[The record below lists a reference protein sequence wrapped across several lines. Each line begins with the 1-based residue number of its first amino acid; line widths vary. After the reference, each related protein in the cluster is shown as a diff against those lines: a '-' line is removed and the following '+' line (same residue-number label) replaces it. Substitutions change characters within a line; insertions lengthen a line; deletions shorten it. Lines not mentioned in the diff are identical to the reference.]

1 MIVKGGNCNQE
12 RQLPKRDILSLYIE
26 SIWIWWE
33 QFIQFT
39 FDIFSSFCKKW
50 IPFDLKMAKVS
61 ILLVAYLSYF
71 LCEVK
76 PICSTIPLWGFTG
89 GSVQR
94 NGFKKLL
101 STSPKEYSD
110 LKICEWCKHISF
122 RTKWQQ
128 NSWWVTMSTLILAPS
143 GFNFLEN
150 DYSCEFRNKV
160 LLKKNSPKNIH
171 WKG

>member
-1 MIVKGGNCNQE
+1 MIWKWQKFLFCW
-12 RQLPKRDILSLYIE
+12 LH
-26 SIWIWWE
+26 
-33 QFIQFT
+33 
-39 FDIFSSFCKKW
+39 IFH
-50 IPFDLKMAKVS
+50 

-71 LCEVK
+71 SCEVK
-76 PICSTIPLWGFTG
+76 PTCSTIPLWGFTG

-94 NGFKKLL
+94 NGSKKLL

-160 LLKKNSPKNIH
+160 LFKKTKSSLKRTHQKTFTEMAKIGNLLC
-171 WKG
+171 